1 MVRFQ
6 YKWSVYSSPNEQWLL
21 WDALDERGE
30 RERALKA
37 AIKARFDIE
46 EPKQV
51 YDTTGSAYIGK
62 RVKRIFGKKVRFFS
76 ILCLTGSIFCVFW
89 FEMNLVSSC
98 AL

>member
-1 MVRFQ
+1 MVTRFQ

-51 YDTTGSAYIGK
+51 YDTTGSVYIGK
-62 RVKRIFGKKVRFFS
+62 RVKRVFGKKVRVALSRYLS
-76 ILCLTGSIFCVFW
+76 ILTSLEVNFW
-89 FEMNLVSSC
+89 
-98 AL
+98 